1 MNTLQTVLG
10 TLGSFA
16 IAGCMGSQAGHLYN
30 LKTGQTSTI
39 NVEEVA
45 FTSNGRVKGA
55 LPDGAACE
63 GQFSKVS
70 VENAQKVSTVAPMLT
85 ENSWASVAVLT
96 CGPNRVLRCT
106 IASREWSNLSYGECQ
121 DQQGGQYS
129 LVF

>member
-1 MNTLQTVLG
+1 MYQLPMVCGVAVSLMLG
-10 TLGSFA
+10 
-16 IAGCMGSQAGHLYN
+16 GCMGSQSGHLYN

-39 NVEEVA
+39 NIEEA
-45 FTSNGRVKGA
+45 AMTSNGSVKGS
-55 LPDGAACE
+55 LPDGASCE

-70 VENAQKVSTVAPMLT
+70 IENAQKVSTVTPMLT

-106 IASREWSNLSYGECQ
+106 IASREWSNFSYGECQ
-121 DQQGGQYS
+121 DQQGVQYS